1 MKDGQGVPFQLYQQ
15 VNLSVK
21 KGQSVA
27 LTGPSGSGKSS
38 LLAMIAGLEPFDEGT
53 IELFGQSLGQLADE
67 KLCQLRAQHLGFV
80 FQSFMLIPGFSASD
94 NLQMASFIQG
104 SSLSFTQSCQ
114 ALDEVGLA
122 DKANIDIAHLSGG
135 EQQRVA
141 LARALVNR
149 PQLLL
154 ADEPTGNLDPT
165 TGTRISD
172 LMFRMNQEHQIGLV
186 LATHDVT
193 LAQRC
198 DHIYVI
204 EDGALHERA

>member
-1 MKDGQGVPFQLYQQ
+1 MKDGLGASFQLYQQ

-53 IELFGQSLGQLADE
+53 IELFGQSLNQLADE
-67 KLCQLRAQHLGFV
+67 EICQLRAQYLGFV

-104 SSLSFTQSCQ
+104 ASLSFKQSCQ

-154 ADEPTGNLDPT
+154 ADEPTGNLDPS
-165 TGTRISD
+165 TGARISD

-186 LATHDVT
+186 LATHDPI
-193 LAQRC
+193 LARRC

-204 EDGALHERA
+204 EDGALHERT

>member
-1 MKDGQGVPFQLYQQ
+1 MKDGQGASFQLYQQ

-27 LTGPSGSGKSS
+27 LTGPSGCGKSS
-38 LLAMIAGLEPFDEGT
+38 LLAMIAGLEPFDEGN
-53 IELFGQSLGQLADE
+53 IELFGQSLAGLDDE
-67 KLCQLRAQHLGFV
+67 KLCQLRAQYLGFV

-94 NLQMASFIQG
+94 NLQMASFIQD
-104 SSLSFTQSCQ
+104 SSLSFNQACQ

-141 LARALVNR
+141 LARALINR

-165 TGTRISD
+165 TGERVSD

-186 LATHDVT
+186 LATHDPN
-193 LAQRC
+193 LAKRC

-204 EDGALHERA
+204 EHGALYERI